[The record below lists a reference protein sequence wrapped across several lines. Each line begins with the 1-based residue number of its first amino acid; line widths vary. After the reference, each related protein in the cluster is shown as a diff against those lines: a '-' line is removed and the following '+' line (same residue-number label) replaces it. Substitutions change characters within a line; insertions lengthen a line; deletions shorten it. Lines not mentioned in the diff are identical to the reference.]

1 MPILIWSLLLTFA
14 AALPAA
20 AQTFSVEDTEAR
32 RAGFIVGYAGNG
44 ADIQAAL
51 ESRLLW
57 DRVRFRAALGHGRW
71 DETFLEHRTQL
82 PPPRVTRLALSL
94 LRLTEP
100 DRQVPVRG
108 YVGGGFT
115 VLMPHGFAAQ
125 TAMHGVAGIESMGE
139 RWAIGP
145 EVAIELPVY
154 DSGVGVGTTRSRF
167 PLWPAARISI
177 AVRRRF

>member
-20 AQTFSVEDTEAR
+20 AQTFSVDDTEAH

-71 DETFLEHRTQL
+71 DDAFLEHRTRV

-94 LRLTEP
+94 LRFTEP

-115 VLMPHGFAAQ
+115 VLMPHGFGAQ
-125 TAMHGVAGIESMGE
+125 TGLHGVAGVEHMGE
-139 RWAIGP
+139 HWAIGP
-145 EVAIELPVY
+145 EVAIELPYY
-154 DSGVGVGTTRSRF
+154 DRRLGFGPAGSGA
-167 PLWPAARISI
+167 PLWPAARLSI